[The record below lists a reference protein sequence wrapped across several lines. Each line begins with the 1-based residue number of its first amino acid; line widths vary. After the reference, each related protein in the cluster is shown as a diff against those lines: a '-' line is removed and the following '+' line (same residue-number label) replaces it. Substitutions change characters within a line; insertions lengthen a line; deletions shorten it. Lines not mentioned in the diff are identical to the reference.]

1 VRNGKSFTWKHLERN
16 FKPPLSPFT
25 VRAFPD
31 FVWGGCFPIPMQVKA
46 GLGLDRARFVVTGSA
61 PISPHV
67 HTFFRVLLGCN
78 VHEGYGQTEGCAAAT
93 ITACGDFSVGHVGP
107 PVRGEK
113 RGRRESRGGGFSCR
127 SWCPGDGAVV
137 FLSRRCTWKD
147 GDTAGPRLHVLQL
160 A

>member
-1 VRNGKSFTWKHLERN
+1 MCLRNGKSLTWKHLERN
-16 FKPPLSPFT
+16 LKPLLPLLRCALFLT
-25 VRAFPD
+25 LCVCVFA
-31 FVWGGCFPIPMQVKA
+31 GGFCFRIPVQVKA

-107 PVRGEK
+107 PVRGER
-113 RGRRESRGGGFSCR
+113 RGRTDSRGGGFLAV
-127 SWCPGDGAVV
+127 PGVPA
-137 FLSRRCTWKD
+137 
-147 GDTAGPRLHVLQL
+147 TAPS
-160 A
+160 